1 MDDFEYQLRAEKEYG
16 EGSLSTEDSKARTY
30 VDANDGVVYEWD
42 ADRGGWFPK
51 VNTMSGV
58 VGRVGPREIYC
69 YISPEHLEIYMSHYS
84 CRVRK
89 PWELVTLIMLQNVS
103 AS

>member
-16 EGSLSTEDSKARTY
+16 EGSLPTEDSKARTY

-51 VNTMSGV
+51 VNTIEWSG
-58 VGRVGPREIYC
+58 
-69 YISPEHLEIYMSHYS
+69 
-84 CRVRK
+84 RK
-89 PWELVTLIMLQNVS
+89 GG
-103 AS
+103 A

>member
-1 MDDFEYQLRAEKEYG
+1 MDDFEYQLRAEKEYE
-16 EGSLSTEDSKARTY
+16 EGSLPTEDSRARTY

-58 VGRVGPREIYC
+58 VG
-69 YISPEHLEIYMSHYS
+69 
-84 CRVRK
+84 
-89 PWELVTLIMLQNVS
+89 
-103 AS
+103 A